1 MLLREI
7 DREAMPPLLIRIG
20 HLQPVETADCVD
32 HGKAQPRRTLLLR
45 SLIEPVEDTPG
56 VERTARTA
64 VADRE
69 ATRSDAH
76 RPRRRERMR
85 FSAGWRPRSRPATD
99 SSAP

>member
-1 MLLREI
+1 
-7 DREAMPPLLIRIG
+7 MPPLLIRIG

-76 RPRRRERMR
+76 RHLAALVAVNECV
-85 FSAGWRPRSRPATD
+85 FSRLATTLPASGSIRT
-99 SSAP
+99 